1 MVRLL
6 RLAGPVR
13 GETTA
18 RNAAAAAAVGAV
30 AGAGEAV
37 LRALKAFLVEGR
49 GQTLAGRHP

>member
-37 LRALKAFLVEGR
+37 LRAVQAFLVEGR

>member
-30 AGAGEAV
+30 AGEAV
-37 LRALKAFLVEGR
+37 LRAVQAFLVEGL